1 MSYNK
6 VSPLAS
12 QNTRGRD
19 EGEILGPSFIPMLI
33 IVDDSVKW
41 LHYHGNSLLKLHEL
55 LGNELLSSLLG
66 GEKLGSHCSHLRVA
80 VLQEHLTKENLMKE
94 NK

>member
-41 LHYHGNSLLKLHEL
+41 LHYHGNSLLKLE
-55 LGNELLSSLLG
+55 
-66 GEKLGSHCSHLRVA
+66 
-80 VLQEHLTKENLMKE
+80 TP
-94 NK
+94 